1 MFEDKIQERYEVNRE
16 ALNSA
21 MDLFQ
26 SMLGNNQSHMGSGSS
41 QFAIN
46 AILQYFNLNNS
57 LLTKELNSKEEIK
70 RFLKLQG
77 LFCHHVKL
85 EGKWWKNATGPI
97 ITSDADNNLIALIPS
112 HSFGYQIVDPD
123 TGRRKRLTAKSFEGL
138 STDGLN
144 FFHFMSRGKP
154 STTIFFL
161 SVSRDSFSP
170 L

>member
-21 MDLFQ
+21 MNLFQ

-70 RFLKLQG
+70 RFLKL
-77 LFCHHVKL
+77 
-85 EGKWWKNATGPI
+85 
-97 ITSDADNNLIALIPS
+97 
-112 HSFGYQIVDPD
+112 
-123 TGRRKRLTAKSFEGL
+123 
-138 STDGLN
+138 
-144 FFHFMSRGKP
+144 
-154 STTIFFL
+154 
-161 SVSRDSFSP
+161 
-170 L
+170 